1 MDDYQEHVQ
10 WAKPDT
16 QESTYCTYTFKSIY
30 CILTLLKSLK
40 QAKQIYGGTI

>member
-16 QESTYCTYTFKSIY
+16 QESTYC
-30 CILTLLKSLK
+30 ILTLLKSLK